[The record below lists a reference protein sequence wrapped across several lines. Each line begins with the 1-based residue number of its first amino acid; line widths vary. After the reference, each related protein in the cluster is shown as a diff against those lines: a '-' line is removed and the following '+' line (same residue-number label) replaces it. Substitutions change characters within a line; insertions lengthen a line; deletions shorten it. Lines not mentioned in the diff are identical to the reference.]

1 MMEFLAWLVMA
12 SAAIPMFKLLPH
24 FGISQYWAFV
34 CIIPL
39 GTIAMIW
46 WMGLKLQDLEKL

>member
-1 MMEFLAWLVMA
+1 MEFLAWIIMA

-34 CIIPL
+34 CIVPL